1 MGRFIRKGA
10 VFAVVLAGLGV
21 LAPAADAQSSP
32 SAFTSAMRYDAAR
45 RETGTIAPDP
55 DGAGPLHYAAVR
67 MTYDAA
73 GRVIRVEKGELAAWQ
88 SEAIA
93 PVNWSGFTIFSQI
106 DTTYDALD
114 RKLTERTS
122 SGGTAYALTQYSYDT
137 AGRPECTAARLN
149 PAAYGSLPASACA
162 LGVQGSDGPD
172 RITRN
177 VYDAGGQMLKVQR
190 AYGTPLQQDYA
201 TYTYTPNGKQAS
213 VTDANGNKAA
223 LTYDGF
229 DRQVGWYFPDKA
241 SVGQSSTTDYEA
253 YGYDAQGNRTSLR
266 KRDGRTLSY
275 NYDALNRVTSEVIP
289 DGCAPIQ
296 AGACPAASATRDVY
310 YSYDLAGHQLYARFD
325 GTSGEGIANAYD
337 GFGELSSSTINMGGV
352 SRTTGQQYDAEGNRT
367 RVTHPDGTYF
377 GYNYDGGNR
386 LVSIQENGGTPVAAI
401 GYNAQG
407 LTSSRARGAT
417 SSAYGYDAID
427 RLTSWADD
435 LAGATYDLTS
445 TFGYSPA
452 SQITSATRSNDLYA
466 FKGYVNVNRS
476 YAVNGLNQ
484 YTSAGPASF
493 QYDAN
498 GNLVSDG
505 TTSYSYDAENRLV
518 AASNGTSLVY
528 DPTGRLFQVSAPS
541 TGTTWFVYDGDELL
555 AEYDGSNNLLRRYV
569 HGPAEDD
576 PLLWYEGSGLTDRR
590 ALQGDWH
597 GSIVSVADAGGNLIA
612 IDSYDEYGIPG
623 ANNIG
628 RLQYTGQ
635 AWLPELGM
643 YYYKARI
650 YSPTLGRF
658 LQTDPIGYKDQI
670 NLYAYVQNDPVNNE
684 DSTGE
689 CTGSLISG
697 ADGQCAGGGFVQGAG
712 SCEGNCNPAANQ
724 SKAGLTS
731 DRAKYQAVGAGI
743 GGVAAGIGSIPA
755 DVATEGGN
763 IVLTPEEIALGAK
776 SGAQVGG
783 VIYDITHANSL
794 RSQRPTDLYYLI
806 DINDKSLKKIGIS
819 SDLTG
824 GRYTNKF
831 LRDNNVTY
839 QVQKTYQSRIAAR
852 FDERARLISYF
863 FTHGSLPDL
872 NYRF

>member
-1 MGRFIRKGA
+1 MRWAQNSLKRLLLP
-10 VFAVVLAGLGV
+10 LAL
-21 LAPAADAQSSP
+21 LAPMVLHAQSSP
-32 SAFTSAMRYDAAR
+32 SDFTSATRYDLSGR
-45 RETGTIAPDP
+45 VVGTIAPDP
-55 DGAGPLHYAAVR
+55 DGAGPLHYAAAR
-67 MTYDAA
+67 MTYDLA
-73 GRVIRVEKGELAAWQ
+73 GRVIRVEKGSLASWQ
-88 SEAIA
+88 SEAVA
-93 PVNWSGFTIFSQI
+93 PASWPGFTIFSQV
-106 DTTYDALD
+106 DTSYDGLD
-114 RKLTERTS
+114 RKLTEQTS
-122 SGGTAYALTQYSYDT
+122 SGGTAYALTQYSYDA
-137 AGRPECTAARLN
+137 AGQLECAAVRMN
-149 PAAYGSLPASACA
+149 PAAYGSLPVSACA
-162 LGVQGSDGPD
+162 LGVEGSQGPD
-172 RITRN
+172 RVTKNIYNDDDQLVQTR
-177 VYDAGGQMLKVQR
+177 R
-190 AYGTPLQQDYA
+190 AVGTGIEQAYVS
-201 TYTYTPNGKQAS
+201 YTYTPNGKQAS

-241 SVGQSSTTDYEA
+241 SVGQSSATDYEA

-296 AGACPAASATRDVY
+296 VGACPAASATRDAY

-325 GTSGEGIANAYD
+325 STSGEGITNAYD

-352 SRTTGQQYDAEGNRT
+352 SRTIGQQYDAEGNRT

-407 LTSSRARGAT
+407 LTSSRARGNT
-417 SSAYGYDAID
+417 WSSYGYDAID

-435 LAGATYDLTS
+435 LAGTPYDLAS

-466 FKGYVNVNRS
+466 FKGYVNVNRP

-505 TTSYSYDAENRLV
+505 TNSYSYDAENRLV

-528 DPTGRLFQVSAPS
+528 DPTGRLFQVSSPS

-555 AEYDGSNNLLRRYV
+555 AEYDGSNSLQRRYV

-597 GSIVSVADAGGNLIA
+597 GSIVSVADASGNLIA

-628 RLQYTGQ
+628 RFQYTGQ

-658 LQTDPIGYKDQI
+658 LQTDPIGYKDQV
-670 NLYAYVQNDPVNNE
+670 NLYAYVANDPVNKR
-684 DSTGE
+684 DPTGK
-689 CTGSLISG
+689 CPNCLSG
-697 ADGQCAGGGFVQGAG
+697 
-712 SCEGNCNPAANQ
+712 
-724 SKAGLTS
+724 
-731 DRAKYQAVGAGI
+731 I
-743 GGVAAGIGSIPA
+743 
-755 DVATEGGN
+755 
-763 IVLTPEEIALGAK
+763 
-776 SGAQVGG
+776 VGG
-783 VIYDITHANSL
+783 VIGGVVSGGFEIYDQVS
-794 RSQRPTDLYYLI
+794 SGE
-806 DINDKSLKKIGIS
+806 DINLGDIGRETVAGTIGGAV
-819 SDLTG
+819 TG
-824 GRYTNKF
+824 FTGSPTLGGAAQAVAGDVLNGKTPSVTNAVAGAASGYVGGKFGDRVTRGLVGNQRFGAMTAGRGTSGILSNNGKVA
-831 LRDNNVTY
+831 LRTAENTREGTIRVAGQVAGEATANGVVPSGDEIVVTGRRLGLWG
-839 QVQKTYQSRIAAR
+839 RIKNALG
-852 FDERARLISYF
+852 F
-863 FTHGSLPDL
+863 
-872 NYRF
+872 